1 MTMPF
6 KSLSLFISILSF
18 LSISAKA
25 QDYNSSTYDNKRVSM
40 GIAISPNLSWLRYG
54 DFDVKSSSAKVGY
67 NYGLI
72 ADFAFSENYYFSSGL
87 FIDNLRSQSQ
97 TYNSQADGST
107 NTLTN
112 NYRLQYAEIPFGIK
126 LKSTQRYYRSYYGQF
141 GFTMG
146 VKLSAKQEILN
157 ENRVVVQESNNMKG
171 DANLLRLGL
180 QIGGGVEWLLDHN
193 LRLMTGLSF
202 NNGFTRVI
210 KHGSA
215 NNSYV
220 AFNFG
225 ILF

>member
-1 MTMPF
+1 MPF
-6 KSLSLFISILSF
+6 KNLSLFISILSF

-97 TYNSQADGST
+97 TYHSQADGST

>member
-6 KSLSLFISILSF
+6 KNLSLFICILSF
-18 LSISAKA
+18 LSISVKA

-54 DFDVKSSSAKVGY
+54 DFDVKSSSAKIGY

-97 TYNSQADGST
+97 TYLQTDG
-107 NTLTN
+107 NTSILTN
-112 NYRLQYAEIPFGIK
+112 NYRLQYAEIPFGVK

-146 VKLSAKQEILN
+146 VKLSAKQEVLN
-157 ENRVVVQESNNMKG
+157 ENRVVVQESSNMKG

-202 NNGFTRVI
+202 NNGFTNTV

>member
-1 MTMPF
+1 MPF

-157 ENRVVVQESNNMKG
+157 EN
-171 DANLLRLGL
+171 
-180 QIGGGVEWLLDHN
+180 
-193 LRLMTGLSF
+193 
-202 NNGFTRVI
+202 
-210 KHGSA
+210 
-215 NNSYV
+215 
-220 AFNFG
+220 
-225 ILF
+225 